1 MTNVKRVFTIDEKP
15 FYPLG
20 CESLYLAGYSV
31 RKEAETE
38 AAFKAVKDAKC
49 NTAMIDIYW
58 NQLNPKE
65 GEYDFTTSTRWLPAP
80 AIGPQNRMTGN
91 R

>member
-65 GEYDFTTSTRWLPAP
+65 GEYDFTSIDALVASTR
-80 AIGPQNRMTGN
+80 NRASKPHDW
-91 R
+91 